1 MPPLVNPP
9 PLYSSP
15 PIITPPPV
23 SRPRRNGNF
32 WKILALLLLV
42 GLGLSIFYNFRRV
55 THFFSTRQSKNIHH
69 KKQSLEE
76 ILLEDNNAAS
86 KIAVLELNGIISSKA
101 FDRSDENIV
110 EAIEQQLKAAE
121 EDKSVKAVVLKINSP
136 GGEVLASDEINH
148 LIADFQTR
156 AKKPVV
162 ASMQTL
168 AASGGYYVSVPCQW
182 IVANDMTITGSIGVI
197 MHGYNYRGLLTKI
210 GVRPDTYKSGKLKDM
225 LSGEKLPEEILPEE
239 KEIVQELIMETY
251 GKFTNVVA
259 TGRADSHQKNSKFK
273 EKGRALRSDWNEF
286 VDGRVFSGRQAYEMG
301 FVDELGN
308 FDTAIERA
316 QTLAGIH
323 NANLIEY
330 QRPFDFGNLFRLFGK
345 TETPALK
352 VDLGVD
358 FPKLQMG
365 CLYFIY
371 RGVLP

>member
-1 MPPLVNPP
+1 MDENLPPNPNPSSVPPLVNPPP

-15 PIITPPPV
+15 PIITPPSGSP
-23 SRPRRNGNF
+23 PRRQGNF

-55 THFFSTRQSKNIHH
+55 THFFPPRQSKNIHH

-86 KIAVLELNGIISSKA
+86 KIAVLELSGIISSKA

-110 EAIEQQLKAAE
+110 EATEQQLKAAE

-168 AASGGYYVSVPCQW
+168 AASGGYYVSAPCQW

-239 KEIVQELIMETY
+239 REIVQELIMETY

-259 TGRADSHQKNSKFK
+259 TGRADS
-273 EKGRALRSDWNEF
+273 
-286 VDGRVFSGRQAYEMG
+286 
-301 FVDELGN
+301 
-308 FDTAIERA
+308 
-316 QTLAGIH
+316 
-323 NANLIEY
+323 
-330 QRPFDFGNLFRLFGK
+330 
-345 TETPALK
+345 
-352 VDLGVD
+352 
-358 FPKLQMG
+358 
-365 CLYFIY
+365 
-371 RGVLP
+371 